1 MTQKGSQKH
10 SKSYVSPVL
19 AQRFAKPFDNT
30 NWLFET
36 KWDGFRAIAELNH
49 QEVDLYSRNFQSFN
63 LKFAPVVKALQA
75 MTVEAIFDGE
85 VVVFENGR
93 SRFQSLQ
100 NFQTTGQGDIRYCI
114 FDLLFWKGE
123 NWRQKPLLKRKKK
136 LERIL
141 AKAPATL
148 YYSDPIIGQGQAL
161 FHEVEKAP
169 GEGIMAKE
177 IHSPYTSTRNAAWLK
192 IKTSQRQ
199 EAFICGFTCPK
210 GTRKGFGALL
220 LGQYEKGKIR
230 YIGQVGTGFTEATI
244 DSLMKRFPSLITFH
258 SPFSTRPQ
266 TKRPPTWLK
275 PQLLCE
281 VHFAEWTEEHLMRQ
295 ASFKGLRSD
304 KKVEEITEE
313 STFTHLDKV
322 YWPKEGWTKRGLLD
336 YYHTT
341 PPLILPYLKDR
352 PESLHRFPNG
362 IAEEGFYQKNIGK
375 GLSNWL
381 TTEVVTHKE
390 GEHRY
395 RLIQDEKTLLYTA
408 NLGAIDFNPFN
419 SRIGHLEKPDYLI
432 FDLDPEAISFIAFV
446 ETVLAFHAEL
456 EALSIP
462 HFCKTSG
469 ATGLHIYVPMGA
481 KYTYEQT
488 KDLALLISHKIHAK
502 LPSITSLERS
512 PKNRQKRVYLDCLQN
527 NFGQTLAAPYSVRP
541 CPGAPVSTPLKWSE
555 VKRGL
560 DPLDFNISNTL
571 QRVKKMGDLFAPVLG
586 KGINLSTLL
595 KKLT

>member
-177 IHSPYTSTRNAAWLK
+177 IHSPYTSTA
-192 IKTSQRQ
+192 
-199 EAFICGFTCPK
+199 
-210 GTRKGFGALL
+210 TR
-220 LGQYEKGKIR
+220 LG
-230 YIGQVGTGFTEATI
+230 
-244 DSLMKRFPSLITFH
+244 
-258 SPFSTRPQ
+258 
-266 TKRPPTWLK
+266 
-275 PQLLCE
+275 
-281 VHFAEWTEEHLMRQ
+281 
-295 ASFKGLRSD
+295 
-304 KKVEEITEE
+304 
-313 STFTHLDKV
+313 
-322 YWPKEGWTKRGLLD
+322 
-336 YYHTT
+336 
-341 PPLILPYLKDR
+341 
-352 PESLHRFPNG
+352 
-362 IAEEGFYQKNIGK
+362 
-375 GLSNWL
+375 
-381 TTEVVTHKE
+381 
-390 GEHRY
+390 
-395 RLIQDEKTLLYTA
+395 
-408 NLGAIDFNPFN
+408 
-419 SRIGHLEKPDYLI
+419 
-432 FDLDPEAISFIAFV
+432 
-446 ETVLAFHAEL
+446 
-456 EALSIP
+456 
-462 HFCKTSG
+462 
-469 ATGLHIYVPMGA
+469 
-481 KYTYEQT
+481 
-488 KDLALLISHKIHAK
+488 
-502 LPSITSLERS
+502 
-512 PKNRQKRVYLDCLQN
+512 
-527 NFGQTLAAPYSVRP
+527 
-541 CPGAPVSTPLKWSE
+541 
-555 VKRGL
+555 
-560 DPLDFNISNTL
+560 
-571 QRVKKMGDLFAPVLG
+571 
-586 KGINLSTLL
+586 
-595 KKLT
+595 